1 MRILYAHVS
10 TEGSARA
17 NNEDSVACWE
27 PEVPEQWRSHGA
39 LVVIADGMGGQV
51 RGEVA
56 SRMACDRMVA
66 HFVAA
71 PALADPEQLVRDGI
85 AAANLAVYDDNLS
98 RQREWGRMATTLTAC
113 LFRNDEVTV
122 GHVGDCRVYLVQQ
135 NRIRQLTS
143 DHSYAAVQ
151 QKLGLIT
158 AHEAADSE
166 HRSVLTRSV
175 GNDPFVRAD
184 VTTVKVRP
192 GDIVVQCC
200 DGLWSK
206 VTDGEIMAVVT
217 KRPADEACREL
228 VRLAEKRFADDNLTV
243 QVVHVVDIE
252 RRSNYRGP
260 PAYWKERAATMDD
273 ELQPGHVLDGRYR
286 ITEAISHSGM
296 AIIYKAEDLAP
307 KHPEEATVALKV
319 PLLRYESDPAFFSR
333 FEREQKIGH
342 AMDHPYILSLMDAP
356 GQTKSRPYMVME
368 YLDGQTLGQ
377 LMRTV
382 APLPEADACQFAARI
397 CDALEY
403 MHGHNIV
410 HRDLKPDN
418 VMVVAD
424 GSIRIMDFGIAKYE
438 GQRRLTFGAF
448 TPTMGTPDYMAPE
461 QVRGKR
467 GDQRTD
473 IYSLGAIL
481 YEMLTDRVPF
491 AGENPFVIMNNR
503 VTGDPPSPRSI
514 NKAIS
519 PQVEEIVL
527 HAMARDPDDRYPTA
541 AAMRVDLEHP
551 DRVEVTGRVHR
562 LVEPHPLATRWR
574 RYRVVA
580 IGIGLPL
587 LVAGGW
593 WLSKNVD
600 IHLKKPWSPPAV
612 STPSSR

>member
-1 MRILYAHVS
+1 MRIRYAYVS
-10 TEGSARA
+10 TEGSARQ
-17 NNEDSVACWE
+17 NNEDSVASWE
-27 PEVPEQWRSHGA
+27 PTTAEQWRSHGA

-66 HFVAA
+66 HFAAAA
-71 PALADPEQLVRDGI
+71 PLAEPSSLVRDGI
-85 AAANLAVYDDNLS
+85 SAANLAVYDDNLTH
-98 RQREWGRMATTLTAC
+98 QRAWGKMATTLTAC
-113 LFRNDEVTV
+113 LFRDDEVTI
-122 GHVGDCRVYLVQQ
+122 GHVGDCRVYVVQQ
-135 NRIRQLTS
+135 SRIRQVTS
-143 DHSYAAVQ
+143 DHSYTAVQ
-151 QKLGLIT
+151 QRLGLIS
-158 AHEAADSE
+158 AADAAGSE
-166 HRSVLTRSV
+166 NRSMLTRSI
-175 GNDPFVRAD
+175 GNEPFVRAD
-184 VTTVKVRP
+184 VVQVKVGI
-192 GDIVVQCC
+192 GDVIVQCC

-206 VTDGEIMAVVT
+206 VTEGEILSIVT

-228 VRLAEKRFADDNLTV
+228 IRLAEKRFADDNLTV

-252 RRSNYRGP
+252 RRSNMRGP

-273 ELQPGHVLDGRYR
+273 ELSPGFVLDDRYR
-286 ITEAISHSGM
+286 IIEPISKSGM
-296 AIIYKAEDLAP
+296 AFIYKAEDLAP
-307 KHPEEATVALKV
+307 KHADEATVALKV
-319 PLLRYESDPAFFSR
+319 PLLRYESDPGFFSR
-333 FEREQKIGH
+333 FEQEQKIGH
-342 AMDHPYILSLMDAP
+342 AMDHPYVLALMDAP
-356 GQTKSRPYMVME
+356 GQHKSRPYMVME

-382 APLPEADACQFAARI
+382 APLPERDACEFTARI

-403 MHGHNIV
+403 MHGHNVV

-418 VMVVAD
+418 IMILSD

-467 GDQRTD
+467 GDRRTD

-491 AGENPFVIMNNR
+491 PGENPFVIMNNR
-503 VTGDPPSPRSI
+503 VTGDPPSPRGI
-514 NKAIS
+514 NPAIS

-527 HAMARDPDDRYPTA
+527 HAMARNPDDRYPDA
-541 AAMRVDLEHP
+541 AAMRAELEHP

-574 RYRVVA
+574 RYRLIIVGA
-580 IGIGLPL
+580 GMPL
-587 LVAGGW
+587 LALLAL
-593 WLSKNVD
+593 WLSR
-600 IHLKKPWSPPAV
+600 HLHV
-612 STPSSR
+612 QFR

>member
-1 MRILYAHVS
+1 MRIRHAHLS
-10 TEGSARA
+10 TEGSARE

-27 PEVPEQWRSHGA
+27 PDAVQQWRSHGA

-66 HFVAA
+66 HFTAA
-71 PALADPEQLVRDGI
+71 PPLADPGQVVRDGI
-85 AAANLAVYDDNLS
+85 AAANLAVYDDNMN
-98 RQREWGRMATTLTAC
+98 RQRDWGRMATTLTAC

-135 NRIRQLTS
+135 GRIRQLTA

-151 QKLGLIT
+151 QKLGLIS

-184 VTTVKVRP
+184 VTSAKVQV
-192 GDIVVQCC
+192 GDVVVQCC

-206 VTDGEIMAVVT
+206 VTDGEILSVVT
-217 KRPADEACREL
+217 RLPPEEACREL

-243 QVVHVVDIE
+243 QVVQVVDIE

-273 ELQPGHVLDGRYR
+273 ELQPGQVLDDRYR

-296 AIIYKAEDLAP
+296 ATIYKAEDLAP
-307 KHPEEATVALKV
+307 KHADQATVALKV
-319 PLLRYESDPAFFSR
+319 PLLRYESDPGFFSR

-342 AMDHPYILSLMDAP
+342 ALDHPYVLSLLDGP
-356 GQTKSRPYMVME
+356 GQEKSRPYMVME

-382 APLPEADACQFAARI
+382 APLPESDACQFAARV

-403 MHGHNIV
+403 LHGHDVV

-418 VMVVAD
+418 IMICHD
-424 GSIRIMDFGIAKYE
+424 GSIRLMDFGIAKYE
-438 GQRRLTFGAF
+438 GQRRLTFGGF

-467 GDQRTD
+467 GDRRTD
-473 IYSLGAIL
+473 LYSLGAIL
-481 YEMLTDRVPF
+481 YEMLTDRAPF
-491 AGENPFVIMNNR
+491 AGENPFVIMNSR
-503 VTGDPPSPRSI
+503 VTGDPPSPRQF
-514 NKAIS
+514 NKDIS

-527 HAMARDPDDRYPTA
+527 HAMARDPDDRYPDA
-541 AAMRVDLEHP
+541 AAMRADLEHP
-551 DRVEVTGRVHR
+551 DRVVVTGRVDR
-562 LVEPHPLATRWR
+562 LVEPHPIATRWR
-574 RYRVVA
+574 RYR
-580 IGIGLPL
+580 
-587 LVAGGW
+587 LVALAVGVPIVTLAAW
-593 WLSKNVD
+593 WLSKHVQF
-600 IHLKKPWSPPAV
+600 K
-612 STPSSR
+612 